1 MNPVTLIQI
10 LKYFTRYK
18 LDHGIHDMYGNID
31 SDIILLRVAEK
42 CRQKSVQVDGYKNR
56 QVQGIASS
64 NGLIQDLTKSLW

>member
-42 CRQKSVQVDGYKNR
+42 CMG
-56 QVQGIASS
+56 
-64 NGLIQDLTKSLW
+64 KSLCKSTGIKTDKCKALLPQMG